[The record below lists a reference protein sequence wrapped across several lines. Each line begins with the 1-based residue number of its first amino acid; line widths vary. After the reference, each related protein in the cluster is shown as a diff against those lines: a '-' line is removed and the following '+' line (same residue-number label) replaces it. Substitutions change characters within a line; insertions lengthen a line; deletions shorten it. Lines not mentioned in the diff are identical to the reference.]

1 MLDQIRRVR
10 CCAPS
15 LTHERQKP
23 QQAGRHK
30 FTANAFVAA
39 GYEDEFGSCHG
50 EIYGCAYAKRG
61 STG

>member
-1 MLDQIRRVR
+1 MNVR
-10 CCAPS
+10 S
-15 LTHERQKP
+15 LSK
-23 QQAGRHK
+23 QAGTN

-39 GYEDEFGSCHG
+39 GYEDEFVSCHG